1 LCVKKLK
8 DDKNIIKD
16 LSKAIGNELNQVN
29 AMSDTSVGFSYK
41 FDDENITELGL
52 DLSKL
57 DLDENKLTFVG
68 ELVKKLQNL
77 KSFYIKF
84 SKKDDLPNWLMQLT
98 KLELLSLR
106 DNNLQIIPDGI
117 RNFTSLKSLNLASNN
132 IIVLTDWLLD
142 LSELNELNLDRN
154 TYLDWNQVNLKILRD
169 LQDRGAKISAP
180 RLFHFQ
186 LKYNLP
192 SEQIEI
198 IRVLEKDNIEKERM
212 RQYVN
217 PINVEFENKKLIKWK
232 LYEYSF
238 KTLPENFGVFKDLK
252 SLIITHTPLEVLP
265 ESFGELTNLEFLD
278 LSNNRLSQLPESF
291 GNLVLI
297 SKLNLSKN
305 NFNLIPTQIWNFNEL
320 TELNLSDN
328 PLNDEEKNI
337 IQKIPDIIRDYLR
350 KKATIRVFISHAVI
364 DFEEYRIEQLV
375 EFLKNQKEISEV
387 YFCEE
392 DLAGNIDEWM
402 LDTVQKSQLLLFIAT
417 KKSVFDSVDCHNELQ
432 LADKFSIPIIPL
444 KGEDIDWGDLAE
456 LKLSRELGIEFE
468 KNRFDDFCTDLYK
481 YILNFKRE
489 IDLMSEK
496 GRKQGITDI
505 YERFRLLLNENLD
518 NLKRKINQLEER
530 IKKLEE

>member
-1 LCVKKLK
+1 MK

-16 LSKAIGNELNQVN
+16 LSKAIGKDLKQVDIINQV
-29 AMSDTSVGFSYK
+29 SFGLTYK
-41 FDDENITELGL
+41 FTDENITELGL

-57 DLDENKLTFVG
+57 SLDENKLTLVG
-68 ELVKKLQNL
+68 ELVQKLQNL
-77 KSFYIKF
+77 KSFYVTV
-84 SKKDDLPNWLMQLT
+84 SKNNDLPNWLMQLT
-98 KLELLSLR
+98 NLEQLSLR
-106 DNNLQIIPDGI
+106 RNDLQNIPDGI
-117 RNFTSLKSLNLASNN
+117 KNFTSLKSLNMEYNN
-132 IIVLTDWLLD
+132 IIELPDWLLD
-142 LSELNELNLDRN
+142 LSELNELHLDKN
-154 TYLDWNQVNLKILRD
+154 DFLDWNQKNLNILRA
-169 LQDRGAKISAP
+169 LHDRGGKISAS
-180 RLFHFQ
+180 RLFRFQ

-198 IRVLEKDNIEKERM
+198 IRELEKENIEKM
-212 RQYVN
+212 RKKQYVN
-217 PINVEFENKKLIKWK
+217 PINIKIENEKIISWK
-232 LYEYSF
+232 MHEYSF
-238 KTLPENFGVFKDLK
+238 KTLPENFGAFKDLK
-252 SLIITHTPLEVLP
+252 SLIITNTPIEVLP

-278 LSNNRLSQLPESF
+278 LSNNNLNQLPESF

-305 NFNLIPTQIWNFNEL
+305 NFVQIPTQLWNFNEL
-320 TELNLSDN
+320 TDLQLGDN
-328 PLNDEEKNI
+328 PLNTEEKNI

-350 KKATIRVFISHAVI
+350 KKATIKVFISHAVI

-375 EFLKNQKEISEV
+375 EFLNNQKEISEA
-387 YFCEE
+387 YFCEA

-417 KKSVFDSVDCHNELQ
+417 KKSVFDSADCRNELE

-444 KGEDIDWGDLAE
+444 KGDDVDWADLAE
-456 LKLSRELGIEFE
+456 LKLSRELGIEFDK
-468 KNRFDDFCTDLYK
+468 KNFDDFCTDLYE
-481 YILNFKRE
+481 YVLNFKQE

>member
-1 LCVKKLK
+1 MK

-16 LSKAIGNELNQVN
+16 ISKAIGKDLNPITIIS
-29 AMSDTSVGFSYK
+29 AISIGFYYNL
-41 FDDENITELGL
+41 DDENITGLGL

-57 DLDENKLTFVG
+57 NLDENKLTLVG
-68 ELVKKLQNL
+68 ELVQKLQNL
-77 KSFYIKF
+77 KLLYIKF
-84 SKKDDLPNWLMQLT
+84 SKNNDLPNWLMQLT
-98 KLELLSLR
+98 NLEQLSLR
-106 DNNLQIIPDGI
+106 DNNLQSVPDDL

-132 IIVLTDWLLD
+132 IIELPDWLVD
-142 LSELNELNLDRN
+142 LSKLNELYLDKN
-154 TYLDWNQVNLKILRD
+154 DFLDWNQKNLNILRV
-169 LQDRGAKISAP
+169 LYDRQGKISAP
-180 RLFHFQ
+180 RLFRFQ
-186 LKYNLP
+186 VKYNLP
-192 SEQIEI
+192 SEQIEM
-198 IRVLEKDNIEKERM
+198 IRELEKDNIEKERL

-217 PINVEFENKKLIKWK
+217 PIDMKIENKKIVNWK
-232 LYEYSF
+232 MNGYSF
-238 KTLPENFGVFKDLK
+238 KTLPENFGEFKDLK
-252 SLIITHTPLEVLP
+252 SLIITHTPIEVLP

-278 LSNNRLSQLPESF
+278 LSNNNLHQLPESF
-291 GNLVLI
+291 VNLVLI

-305 NFNLIPTQIWNFNEL
+305 NFNQIPTQIWNFDKL
-320 TELNLSDN
+320 TELQLFDN
-328 PLNDEEKNI
+328 PLNNEEKNI

-350 KKATIRVFISHAVI
+350 KKATIKIFISHAVI

-375 EFLKNQKEISEV
+375 EFLNNQKEISEA
-387 YFCEE
+387 YFCEA

-417 KKSVFDSVDCHNELQ
+417 KKSVFDSADCRNELE

-444 KGEDIDWGDLAE
+444 KGDDVDWADLAE
-456 LKLSRELGIEFE
+456 LKLSRELGIEFD
-468 KNRFDDFCTDLYK
+468 KINFDDFCTDLYK
-481 YILNFKRE
+481 YILNFKQE

>member
-1 LCVKKLK
+1 MK

-16 LSKAIGNELNQVN
+16 LSKAIGKELNQVN
-29 AMSDTSVGFSYK
+29 VMSDTSVGFSYK
-41 FDDENITELGL
+41 IDDENIIELGL

-57 DLDENKLTFVG
+57 NLDENKLTFVG
-68 ELVKKLQNL
+68 ELVQKLQSI
-77 KSFYIKF
+77 KSLYIKF
-84 SKKDDLPNWLMQLT
+84 SKEKDLPNWLMQLIN
-98 KLELLSLR
+98 LEQLSLR
-106 DNNLQIIPDGI
+106 DNNLQSIPDGI
-117 RNFTSLKSLNLASNN
+117 KNFTSLKSLNLASNN
-132 IIVLTDWLLD
+132 IIVLPNWLLD

-154 TYLDWNQVNLKILRD
+154 INLDWNQTNLHILRD
-169 LQDRGAKISAP
+169 LNDRGAKISAP

-192 SEQIEI
+192 NEQIEI
-198 IRVLEKDNIEKERM
+198 IRVLEKVNIEKESM
-212 RQYVN
+212 GQYVN
-217 PINVEFENKKLIKWK
+217 PINIEIKDKKIVKWK
-232 LYEYSF
+232 LFEYSF

-252 SLIITHTPLEVLP
+252 SLIIINTPLEVLP

-278 LSNNRLSQLPESF
+278 LSNNNLSQLPESF

-297 SKLNLSKN
+297 SKLDLSKN
-305 NFNLIPTQIWNFNEL
+305 NFNQIPTQIWNFENL
-320 TELNLSDN
+320 TELKLFDN
-328 PLNDEEKNI
+328 PLNDEEINI

-350 KKATIRVFISHAVI
+350 KKATIKVFISHAVI
-364 DFEEYRIEQLV
+364 DFEEYQIEHLV
-375 EFLKNQKEISEV
+375 EFLNNQKEISEAF
-387 YFCEE
+387 FCEE

-417 KKSVFDSVDCHNELQ
+417 KKSVFDSVDCRNELQ

-444 KGEDIDWGDLAE
+444 KGDDLDWGDLAE
-456 LKLSRELGIEFE
+456 LKLSRELGIEFD

-481 YILNFKRE
+481 YILNFKQE

>member
-1 LCVKKLK
+1 LK
-8 DDKNIIKD
+8 DDKNIIID
-16 LSKAIGNELNQVN
+16 LSKAISNELNQVN
-29 AMSDTSVGFSYK
+29 VMSDTSVGFSYK
-41 FDDENITELGL
+41 LDGENITELGL

-57 DLDENKLTFVG
+57 NLDENKLTLVG
-68 ELVKKLQNL
+68 ELVQKLQNL
-77 KSFYIKF
+77 KSLYIKF
-84 SKKDDLPNWLMQLT
+84 SKNNDLPNWLMQLT
-98 KLELLSLR
+98 NLEQLSLR
-106 DNNLQIIPDGI
+106 ENNLQSVPNGI

-132 IIVLTDWLLD
+132 IIELPNWLLD

-154 TYLDWNQVNLKILRD
+154 LYLDWNQINLNILRD
-169 LQDRGAKISAP
+169 LHNRGANISAP
-180 RLFHFQ
+180 RLFRFQ

-198 IRVLEKDNIEKERM
+198 IRELEKDNIEKVRKK
-212 RQYVN
+212 QYVN
-217 PINVEFENKKLIKWK
+217 PINIKIENKKIVNWK
-232 LYEYSF
+232 MHEYSF

-252 SLIITHTPLEVLP
+252 SLIITHTPLEILP

-278 LSNNRLSQLPESF
+278 LSNNKLNELPESF

-305 NFNLIPTQIWNFNEL
+305 NFNQIPTQIWNFNEL
-320 TELNLSDN
+320 TELQLFDN

-350 KKATIRVFISHAVI
+350 KKATIKVFISHAVI

-375 EFLKNQKEISEV
+375 EFLNNQKEISEAF
-387 YFCEE
+387 FCEA

-417 KKSVFDSVDCHNELQ
+417 KKSVFDSADCRNELE

-444 KGEDIDWGDLAE
+444 KGYDVDWGDLAE
-456 LKLSRELGIEFE
+456 LKLSRELGIEFD

-481 YILNFKRE
+481 YVLNFKRE

-518 NLKRKINQLEER
+518 NLKRKINQLEDR